1 MKEEYRKYF
10 FIVLLAFIN
19 MLVWGVYLSEKEN
32 KVLEVAFLDIGQ
44 GDAILITAP
53 NGAQMLIDGGRDAS
67 VLGEL
72 GRSMGFFNRY
82 IDIVLATHPDQ
93 DHVGGLPLVFDKYQ
107 VGNFIDSV
115 ADSGTSS
122 YQVLLQ
128 KAKEENANYYLG
140 LRGMVI
146 ILDKQSG
153 VYLHVLYPEPD
164 EFEIEETNELSI
176 ITKLVYGDTSFML
189 TGDAGKMPETLLY
202 VTDGEYLRSSVLKA
216 GHHGS
221 RTSSGASFVRMVAPT
236 YAVISAGRDNS
247 YGHPHKEVIEVFEKE
262 GIEILSTA
270 ESGTIKF
277 ESNGVDVWVK

>member
-1 MKEEYRKYF
+1 MKEQYRKYF

-19 MLVWGVYLSEKEN
+19 MLVWGLYFSEKEN
-32 KVLEVAFLDIGQ
+32 TVLEVAFLDIGQ

-53 NGAQMLIDGGRDAS
+53 NGAQMLIDGGKDAS

-72 GRSMGFFNRY
+72 GRSMGFFDRY

-115 ADSGTSS
+115 ADSGTNS
-122 YQVLLQ
+122 YKALLQ

-202 VTDGEYLRSSVLKA
+202 ATDGEYLRSSVLKA

-236 YAVISAGRDNS
+236 YAVISAGKDNS
-247 YGHPHKEVIEVFEKE
+247 YGHPHKEVIETFEKE

-270 ESGTIKF
+270 TTGTIKF